1 MQNHGVSSWQ
11 LMVLS
16 SMIFLFTPPFLISN
30 TNAYTKYVCVHI
42 SQSLKI
48 QTFQTAQMDLGVE
61 KERYGTH
68 LSGPQT
74 VLLPLSNIS

>member
-1 MQNHGVSSWQ
+1 
-11 LMVLS
+11 
-16 SMIFLFTPPFLISN
+16 MIFLCTPPFLIGN
-30 TNAYTKYVCVHI
+30 TNAYTKYVCVQI
-42 SQSLKI
+42 SQSLKII

-61 KERYGTH
+61 KERCGTR